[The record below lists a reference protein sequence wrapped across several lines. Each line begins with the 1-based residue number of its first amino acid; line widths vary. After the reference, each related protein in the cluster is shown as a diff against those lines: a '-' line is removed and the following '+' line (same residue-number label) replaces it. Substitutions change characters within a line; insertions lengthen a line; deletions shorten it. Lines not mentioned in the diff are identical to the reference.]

1 MANIIYTAAGKK
13 TSKKNPAILNLTIV
27 GDNGETADLVLN
39 YTKANG
45 WLPAEDASTDAL
57 LLAASVLRHNQP
69 WGNELLQKFINAH
82 YVLKTSWNYD
92 SALLSWMK
100 HQAEWKFSHPMGTE
114 IAKWV
119 SAK

>member
-1 MANIIYTAAGKK
+1 MANIIYSAAGKK
-13 TSKKNPAILNLTIV
+13 NSKKNPAILNLTIV
-27 GDNGETADLVLN
+27 GDNGESADLVLN

-92 SALLSWMK
+92 SALYSWMK
-100 HQAEWKFSHPMGTE
+100 HQAEWKFFHPMGTE